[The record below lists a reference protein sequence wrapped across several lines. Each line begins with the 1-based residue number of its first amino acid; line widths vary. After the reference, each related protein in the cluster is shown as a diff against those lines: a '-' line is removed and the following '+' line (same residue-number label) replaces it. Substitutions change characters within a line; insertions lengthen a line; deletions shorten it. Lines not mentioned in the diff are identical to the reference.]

1 MLLLDTVTKS
11 ESETAAVA
19 EQFAAR
25 LQAGDTVLF
34 YGELGA
40 GKTTFIRSLVR
51 HFASDIAVSSP
62 TFALI
67 NVYPTDPMIYHIDLY
82 RLGSEAD
89 LFDLGMDEYLNA
101 GGITLIEWAEKCG
114 SLTPERAYAV
124 RIAISDAT
132 ERSIKIEENGYESPG
147 D

>member
-1 MLLLDTVTKS
+1 MLLLDTVTRS
-11 ESETAAVA
+11 ESETYAVA

-25 LQAGDTVLF
+25 LNPGDTVLF

-51 HFASDIAVSSP
+51 HFAPNIAVSSP

-67 NVYPTDPMIYHIDLY
+67 NVYPSDPLIYHIDLY
-82 RLGSEAD
+82 RLESEAD
-89 LFDLGMDEYLNA
+89 LFDLGIDDYLGA
-101 GGITLIEWAEKCG
+101 GGITVIEWAEKCG
-114 SLTPERAYAV
+114 SLTPERAYTV
-124 RIAISDAT
+124 RIAISSAT
-132 ERSIKIEENGYESPG
+132 ERSIKIEESGYESSG

>member
-1 MLLLDTVTKS
+1 MLLLDTVTRS
-11 ESETAAVA
+11 ESETSAVA

-62 TFALI
+62 TFAMI

-82 RLGSEAD
+82 RLGSEVD
-89 LFDLGMDEYLNA
+89 LFDLGLDEYLN
-101 GGITLIEWAEKCG
+101 GSGITLIEWAEKCG
-114 SLTPERAYAV
+114 SLTPERTYV
-124 RIAISDAT
+124 VHIAISSAT
-132 ERSIKIEENGYESPG
+132 ERSIRIEDNGHESSG